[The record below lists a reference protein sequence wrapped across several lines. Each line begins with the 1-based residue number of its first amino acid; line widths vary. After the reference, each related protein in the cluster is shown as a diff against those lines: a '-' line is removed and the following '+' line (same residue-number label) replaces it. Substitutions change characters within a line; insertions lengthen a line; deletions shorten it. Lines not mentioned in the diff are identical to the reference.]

1 MEQSYRT
8 DFLHLLLETNENG
21 RASKRVKS
29 SDREPIDSRRL
40 PAVKQSSKR
49 LRIPPT
55 LSGLHQPPPDA
66 GLLPSMS
73 IAQPV
78 IDTIPG
84 LSVQHDGAKHQVQV
98 GVSERLLHEVQ
109 TSVPVPTALPTKRKH
124 RKWSEDETA
133 GLLQGVSRFGV
144 GQWTKILHCPDYRFD
159 GRTAVDLK
167 DRFRVCCPAEYVGSR
182 APRPSIVKGSDELP
196 EQLISEAVKWTR
208 VRAKKSQALSAAQ
221 RHQLGLEKPFD
232 KSKQRQRREYTEAE
246 DAALL
251 RGFDQYGHAWSS
263 ILKSE
268 EALIERSA
276 YDLRDRF
283 RTRFPKQYAKAG
295 LALRSRQGP
304 RPTAEKVE
312 IQSSETTDMGATRQ
326 AQTALVAQKTLDRP
340 SQRPDKYLS
349 LEWQTRSQPPSSLF
363 PADDAFWGAL
373 FEPDDTDAEPITLD
387 RGILDWAYDTSMR
400 PSASQSNAEKAG
412 ETDSSAALDLL
423 RPVIVT
429 SRSISVPLAQ
439 TNGRTAALPNALPS
453 LATITAGPWG
463 GHEGVVDEQLEL
475 PSLLSDSVALEA
487 EGRSGGQFMSM
498 EELLS

>member
-1 MEQSYRT
+1 V
-8 DFLHLLLETNENG
+8 DG
-21 RASKRVKS
+21 RAIKRVKT
-29 SDREPIDSRRL
+29 SDRETIDSRRL
-40 PAVKQSSKR
+40 PAVKQSNKR

-78 IDTIPG
+78 IDTTPG
-84 LSVQHDGAKHQVQV
+84 LSLQRDAPKRQSQMN
-98 GVSERLLHEVQ
+98 VSERPVPEGQ
-109 TSVPVPTALPTKRKH
+109 DPVPVLTAPPNRRKH
-124 RKWSEDETA
+124 KKWSEEETA
-133 GLLQGVSRFGV
+133 SLLQGVSQFGV

-167 DRFRVCCPAEYVGSR
+167 DRFRVCCPAEYVKSR
-182 APRPSIVKGSDELP
+182 APTAGIVNESDEQP
-196 EQLISEAVKWTR
+196 EPLIPEAVKWPR

-221 RHQLGLEKPFD
+221 RRQLGLEKPFD

-268 EALIERSA
+268 DALSERSA

-283 RTRFPKQYAKAG
+283 RTRFPEQYAKAG

-304 RPTAEKVE
+304 RPIPEKVE
-312 IQSSETTDMGATRQ
+312 IQSSDTTDMGATRH
-326 AQTALVAQKTLDRP
+326 AQTAQVAQKTLDRP

-349 LEWQTRSQPPSSLF
+349 SEWQTRSQPPSSLF

-373 FEPDDTDAEPITLD
+373 FEPDDTDAEPVTLD
-387 RGILDWAYDTSMR
+387 RGILDWAYDMSMR

-412 ETDSSAALDLL
+412 EFDPSAAMDLL

-429 SRSISVPLAQ
+429 SRTIGVPLAH
-439 TNGRTAALPNALPS
+439 TNGRTATLPNALPS

-475 PSLLSDSVALEA
+475 PSLLGDSVALEA
-487 EGRSGGQFMSM
+487 EGRSGGQCMSM